1 MYKIKLLVGYLY
13 NITSYWYSKWLYLP
27 PIGYQS
33 GSNNLHINFMQ
44 GIDYQTSMEKVE
56 RNTTQTP
63 NPSKVTDRASNGV
76 GEWPPLLTK
85 KWLAAHYG
93 CLLANGSIN
102 LRRFRAQVLT
112 AEVLQ
117 RAGIPPEIAYSRS
130 TKTFNAIYSMS
141 LTTILRGFCLA
152 FLLTITATATAQTV
166 ATVPATLAPITVTD
180 PVVTRPV
187 HVPVAVTT
195 ILDTLPGVMVVS
207 DSIIRMVQDPNG
219 SYRYQRVLST
229 LVFDGWMVKEFQL
242 TAGTQG
248 GQKLLGH
255 RFYHE
260 KWGIVDPKRV
270 LLFKTNQ

>member
-1 MYKIKLLVGYLY
+1 MDRV
-13 NITSYWYSKWLYLP
+13 
-27 PIGYQS
+27 
-33 GSNNLHINFMQ
+33 
-44 GIDYQTSMEKVE
+44 EK
-56 RNTTQTP
+56 NTPQTP
-63 NPSKVTDRASNGV
+63 NTDKATNRPGNGV

-112 AEVLQ
+112 KEVLQ

-130 TKTFNAIYSMS
+130 TRTFNAIYSMS

-152 FLLTITATATAQTV
+152 LLLSITATATAQTL
-166 ATVPATLAPITVTD
+166 ATIPAKPAPITVTD
-180 PVVTRPV
+180 PDVTLPV
-187 HVPVAVTT
+187 HVPVTVTT

-219 SYRYQRVLST
+219 SYRYQQVLST
-229 LVFDGWMVKEFQL
+229 LVFDGFMVKEFQL
-242 TAGTQG
+242 PDGRTVGNP
-248 GQKLLGH
+248 KLIGH
-255 RFYHE
+255 RFYHA
-260 KWGIVDPKRV
+260 KWGLVDPKRV